1 MNEFEAKQLIV
12 ATVEETLTKI
22 GIDHEDPIEMQK
34 DFQHLR
40 EWREAATAMKKKGM
54 ITAVG
59 VIVTGV
65 LAAIWLAIREYLP

>member
-1 MNEFEAKQLIV
+1 MNEQEAKRLIV

-40 EWREAATAMKKKGM
+40 EWREASAAIKKKGM
-54 ITAVG
+54 LTAVG
-59 VIVTGV
+59 VIITGV
-65 LAAIWLAIREYLP
+65 LAAVWLVIREWLP